1 MSKRQLL
8 ADMLRRT
15 GLLRALELSPSRP
28 GILIFNHHRI
38 GNAANSSFDR
48 AVFSSTTDQFDAQ
61 VRYLK
66 KRMPIVSGDELE
78 ALVSGRTRLRHTVA
92 AITFDD
98 GYLDNYTKAFPV
110 LKSHDATAIFFLIT
124 TYVGTS
130 TVPWWDEIA
139 NLIRSTSAPSLKL
152 TFPFPETIQLGEDRE
167 TSIRTVLRRF
177 KLPENHDYDG
187 FLSELRDQT
196 RTTAAPALRRF
207 LSWDDAREMKA
218 SGMEIGSHTR
228 THRLLSQLTAEEQFQ
243 ELSESKAEME
253 HELGG
258 RVCSFAYPVGTR
270 DAFTPLTEELARSA
284 GYSMCF
290 AFHGGINRPGHIRP
304 THIDRTTPG
313 KNATAFRAQTLLVS
327 AFRKANT

>member
-8 ADMLRRT
+8 ADVLSKA
-15 GLLRALELSPSRP
+15 GLLRALEFAPSRP

-38 GNAANSSFDR
+38 GNPARSSFDR
-48 AVFSSTTDQFDAQ
+48 AVFSSTADQLDAQ

-66 KRMPIVSGDELE
+66 NRMPIVSGNELE
-78 ALVSGRTRLRHTVA
+78 ALVSGRTKLRRMHA

-110 LKSHDATAIFFLIT
+110 LKSHNATGIFFLIT
-124 TYVGTS
+124 SYVGTP

-139 NLIRSTSAPSLKL
+139 CLIRSTSAPSLKL

-187 FLSELRDQT
+187 FLSELREQT
-196 RTTAAPALRRF
+196 QASVPHPPRRF
-207 LSWDDAREMKA
+207 LSWDEAREMKA
-218 SGMEIGSHTR
+218 AGMEIGSHTR
-228 THRLLSQLTAEEQFQ
+228 SHRLLSQLTPQEQFQ
-243 ELSESKAEME
+243 ELSESKVEME
-253 HELGG
+253 RELGG
-258 RVCSFAYPVGTR
+258 RVGSFAYPVGTR
-270 DAFTPLTEELARSA
+270 DAFTPVTEELARSA

-290 AFHGGINRPGHIRP
+290 AFHGGINRPGHLRAM
-304 THIDRTTPG
+304 HLNRTTPG
-313 KNATAFRAQTLLVS
+313 KNATAFRAQTILVS
-327 AFRKANT
+327 AFTRANA